1 VGVQKV
7 RWSQVG
13 TEPAEDYTIFSRILD
28 TNRKLGTGLLV
39 RKGIISA
46 VKIVEFVS
54 SRMLTGRLCDII
66 FTNEHVAGIAD
77 KSNMCR
83 IFVGKPER
91 KRPLNYEGD
100 NIKMNFK

>member
-1 VGVQKV
+1 MRQPYFCILCSKYKLYSVGVQKV

-66 FTNEHVAGIAD
+66 FTNGHVADIAD
-77 KSNMCR
+77 KEQY
-83 IFVGKPER
+83 V
-91 KRPLNYEGD
+91 
-100 NIKMNFK
+100 